1 MLDGSLQEK
10 CFLSYQEAIT
20 SIMIEA
26 SHLKFSS
33 KTTVLKFWKIWK
45 IKLLVEYVFNN
56 LFHPSVVFDIETSH
70 PICSE
75 NQTTNFYMKRNR
87 D

>member
-1 MLDGSLQEK
+1 
-10 CFLSYQEAIT
+10 
-20 SIMIEA
+20 MIEA
-26 SHLKFSS
+26 SDLKFSS

-87 D
+87 DWNMLIHFNHLTMNL